1 MSKAGET
8 GSGQHGL
15 GTGAPHPRTREAG
28 ERLEERGLSLRSE
41 IAVYS
46 GSFDPITLGHRSVV
60 ERALPLFEKVV
71 CLVAIHPTKRPLFS
85 GPERVAL
92 IQEALSDLHGV
103 EVAYTRGYTVDFARS
118 VGARYL
124 LRGIR
129 DQTDASYET
138 ELATLNHG
146 LAPEISTWFLSADP
160 SLSQISSSELKHRAN
175 RGEPLEAWCAPCV
188 AEALRRAP

>member
-1 MSKAGET
+1 MSKAIEGATE
-8 GSGQHGL
+8 HGL
-15 GTGAPHPRTREAG
+15 MPGAPHPQIREPMERATGELRGTTRT
-28 ERLEERGLSLRSE
+28 E

-60 ERALPLFEKVV
+60 ERALPLFARVV

-85 GPERVAL
+85 SAERVELIEAAL
-92 IQEALSDLHGV
+92 GDLPGV

-129 DQTDASYET
+129 DQTDAGYET

-160 SLSQISSSELKHRAN
+160 GLSEISSSELKRRAQ
-175 RGEPLEAWCAPCV
+175 RGEALDAWCAPCV
-188 AEALRRAP
+188 AEALRRLR

>member
-1 MSKAGET
+1 MSKAVE
-8 GSGQHGL
+8 SALAEHGL
-15 GTGAPHPRTREAG
+15 EPVGSHPQTHG
-28 ERLEERGLSLRSE
+28 EPLQQHLRNLRSE

-60 ERALPLFEKVV
+60 ERALPLFAKVV
-71 CLVAIHPTKRPLFS
+71 CLVAIHPTKQPLFT
-85 GPERVAL
+85 GPERIRL
-92 IQEALSDLHGV
+92 IAEALADLPGV

-129 DQTDASYET
+129 DQTDAGYET

-160 SLSQISSSELKHRAN
+160 NRSEISSSELKRRAE
-175 RGEPLEAWCAPCV
+175 RGDSLDAWCAPCV
-188 AEALRRAP
+188 ASALRQSL